1 MLQFVVLSSLCSH
14 HSVNRNRVRMIF
26 VREDATDWR
35 AAEIKAKKPP
45 ELARCTASNYT
56 LEAFKNIMHRARAS
70 EQRRVSSLA

>member
-1 MLQFVVLSSLCSH
+1 
-14 HSVNRNRVRMIF
+14 MIF

-35 AAEIKAKKPP
+35 AAGIKAKKPP